1 MPIAVAETISE
12 LRAITAEATVAGKR
26 IALVPTMGALH
37 AGHFALVQRAS
48 EIADLVIV
56 SIFVNPMQFGP
67 TEDIDHYPRNLLED
81 LGQLEPLGVSA
92 VFAPSVVE
100 MYPTG
105 ASDTRVTAGRVGS
118 LYEGHTRSGHFD
130 GVLTVVSKLLNVAQP
145 AVVLFGQKDAQQVFL
160 VKRMIVDL
168 NLPIAVEIV
177 PTVREDDG
185 LALSS
190 RNRFLDVK
198 EKRAAR
204 RLSISLEAA
213 ESSADRGIDAVLAA
227 AQSVLMG
234 EHLVQLDYLAVVDP
248 QTFLPVDD
256 DHQGRAIVLVAARV
270 GITRLI
276 DNAVIFLAAARS

>member
-1 MPIAVAETISE
+1 MPIAVAETIFE
-12 LRAITAEATVAGKR
+12 LRTITTEARAAGKR

-37 AGHFALVQRAS
+37 AGHLALVQRAS
-48 EIADLVIV
+48 EIADVVIV
-56 SIFVNPMQFGP
+56 SIFVNPLQFGP
-67 TEDIDHYPRNLLED
+67 SEDIDRYPRTLLED
-81 LGQLEPLGVSA
+81 LGQLEPFGVAA
-92 VFAPSVVE
+92 VFAPSVAE

-118 LYEGHTRSGHFD
+118 LYEGHARAGHFD
-130 GVLTVVSKLLNVAQP
+130 GVLTVVSKLLNITQP

-168 NLPIAVEIV
+168 NLPIAVEVV

-190 RNRFLDVK
+190 RNRFLDAN

-204 RLSISLEAA
+204 GLSIALEAA

-227 AQSVLMG
+227 AQSVLVG

-256 DHQGRAIVLVAARV
+256 DHLGRAIVLVAARV
-270 GITRLI
+270 GTTRLI
-276 DNAVIFLAAARS
+276 DNEAIFLPGVRS